1 MKALSSC
8 TSSFIGLAC
17 LLVGAPAVVACGP
30 TQFRDSAAIN
40 ISGALPPP
48 PKVAVK
54 APARVEVRDNHIEI
68 REKIQFAYNDDK
80 ILEVSFSLL
89 DEIAGVIKKNPHVK
103 KIEIGGHAST
113 EGDDAHNLDLSDRR
127 AKAVMKH
134 LLEKGGVET
143 ERLVAKGFGETKPL
157 VTPDESE
164 ADREKNRRVEFAI
177 VLQDVTKKRVE
188 IDAATGSEKIVETST
203 ATLDQGK

>member
-1 MKALSSC
+1 
-8 TSSFIGLAC
+8 
-17 LLVGAPAVVACGP
+17 
-30 TQFRDSAAIN
+30 
-40 ISGALPPP
+40 
-48 PKVAVK
+48 
-54 APARVEVRDNHIEI
+54 VRDNHIEI

-113 EGDDAHNLDLSDRR
+113 DGNDAHNLDLSDRR
-127 AKAVMKH
+127 AKSVMKH
-134 LLEKGGVET
+134 LVEKGGIEA

-164 ADREKNRRVEFAI
+164 ADREKNRRVEFTI

-188 IDAATGSEKIVETST
+188 IDAATGAEKIVESST